1 MKNLIVWAVL
11 AFFVTPLFGA
21 ENGPRSFYT
30 SEKSHLVNMFEA
42 QGFDKN
48 ELITIFYDKRLKKRP
63 TVTNKNLHTKET
75 GRDYKD
81 FSSPYSIWMAKK
93 FQKKWRTT
101 LNKASKKFG
110 VDKEAIVA
118 IILVETG
125 FGNVM
130 GKYPVISV
138 FSSILVE
145 HNNQKDQY
153 YDLESL
159 SEAEQYHL
167 KRLAKKAAWAEVEMN
182 ALLTMAERASVSPYK
197 FKGSYAGAFG
207 LPQFLPSSYLKWGYD
222 SDKNGSVNLF
232 LVPDALYSTAN
243 YLKKHGWKKGIHKK
257 ENHEAVYAYNHS
269 RPYVSAVLKVAKI
282 LKRHNTHQNKSVK
295 RNSLASAKSEK
306 NH

>member
-1 MKNLIVWAVL
+1 MKNLITFLIL
-11 AFFVTPLFGA
+11 AFLVTPAFAGEEKA
-21 ENGPRSFYT
+21 RSFY
-30 SEKSHLVNMFEA
+30 SQEKSHLVDVFES

-48 ELITIFYDKRLKKRP
+48 ELITIFYDSRLKKRP
-63 TVTNKNLHTKET
+63 VATKKNLHTKET

-101 LNKASKKFG
+101 LDKASKKFD

-138 FSSILVE
+138 FSSIIVE
-145 HNNQKDQY
+145 HKNRQEQY
-153 YDLESL
+153 KIIDSL
-159 SEAEQYHL
+159 SEEEQYHL
-167 KRLAKKAAWAEVEMN
+167 SRLAKKAAWAEVELN
-182 ALLTMAERASVSPYK
+182 ALLTMAKQGNISPYK

-243 YLKKHGWKKGIHKK
+243 YLKKHGWEKGIHKRA
-257 ENHEAVYAYNHS
+257 NHEAVYAYNHS

-282 LKRHNTHQNKSVK
+282 LKRHNTHRKNSLE
-295 RNSLASAKSEK
+295 RNSLASLKSEK